1 MNILITD
8 PIAPQGVELLNTAGW
23 TVDLRPG
30 LSPAELKAVVGQ
42 YQALIIRSQTQA
54 TAEVIQAAERLKV
67 IGRAGAGVD
76 NVDVEAATKRG
87 ILVMNTPGGN
97 SISVAEHTL
106 GLVLALARHIAQ
118 ADQAMKQG
126 RWEKKKFVGR
136 ELRGKTLGLIGFG
149 KVGQEVAKRARYLGM
164 HVIAHDPF
172 IAERAAQD
180 VDVKLVSLNDLYA
193 AADVISLHATL
204 NKTTR
209 DMINREA
216 FSQMKAGVLLVNCAR
231 GELVDE
237 AALLAALE
245 SGKVAGAGLDVFREE
260 PSKNLPLLGHPKVI
274 ATPHLAASTIEAQE
288 QVGVDIAE
296 QVRDYLQSGQIRGAV
311 NFPAIA
317 PEEFHRLGVF
327 LELGEKL
334 GSFVSQI
341 AHARV
346 NEIGIRYY
354 GELAQLNTYPV
365 SNAILSG
372 VFKLMLGEEVNLIN
386 ARSVAEGR
394 NIVVIETR
402 SSRQRSFSNLISVQL
417 RDGRGEIDW
426 VEGTVLHQDN
436 LRLVS
441 IDGLDIE
448 TPFSRYMLL
457 FRNQDVPGVIGR
469 IGTILGNASVNIAS
483 FALGRR
489 PDRPEAIG
497 VLTIDSPVPEAALAE
512 IQNSAGVTEVRFV
525 TI

>member
-8 PIAPQGVELLNTAGW
+8 PIAPQGVEVLNIAGSR
-23 TVDLRPG
+23 VDLRPG
-30 LSPAELKAVVGQ
+30 LSAPDLKAIVGQ
-42 YQALIIRSQTQA
+42 YHALIIRSQTQV
-54 TAEVIQAAERLKV
+54 TAEVIEAAGQLKV

-106 GLVLALARHIAQ
+106 GLILALARYIPQ

-136 ELRGKTLGLIGFG
+136 EVRGKTLGLIGFG
-149 KVGQEVAKRARYLGM
+149 KVGQEVARRARYLGM
-164 HVIAHDPF
+164 QVITHDPF
-172 IAERAAQD
+172 ISERAAQD
-180 VDVKLVSLNDLYA
+180 VDVKLVSVNELYA
-193 AADVISLHATL
+193 AADVISLHASL
-204 NKTTR
+204 NQATR
-209 DMINREA
+209 DMINRDA
-216 FSQMKAGVLLVNCAR
+216 VNQMKNGVLLINCAR

-237 AALLAALE
+237 AALLEALE

-260 PSKNLPLLGHPKVI
+260 PSKNQSLIGHPGVVV
-274 ATPHLAASTIEAQE
+274 TPHLAASTVEAQE

-365 SNAILSG
+365 SNATLSG
-372 VFKLMLGEEVNLIN
+372 VFKLMLGDVNLIN
-386 ARSVAEGR
+386 ARSIAEER
-394 NIVVIETR
+394 NIVVLETR

-417 RDGRGEIDW
+417 RDGRGAIDW

-448 TPFSRYMLL
+448 APFSKYMLL
-457 FRNQDVPGVIGR
+457 FRSQDVPGVFGR
-469 IGTILGNASVNIAS
+469 IGTILGNAQVNIAS
-483 FALGRR
+483 FAAGRR
-489 PDRPEAIG
+489 PDRLEAVG
-497 VLTIDSPVPEAALAE
+497 VLTVDSPVPEAVIAE
-512 IQNSAGVTEVRFV
+512 IRNSAGITEVRLV